1 MCVNLLLFFVLWK
14 KFQNWNLSFLC
25 KSSSRNEIY
34 KAQFE
39 VSLSLSGFYWVLVTY
54 VPRQGSVVFFGR
66 LGMRWVLWKRKRS
79 QMFYTLTKISKN
91 FSSLSDSAF

>member
-34 KAQFE
+34 EAQFE
-39 VSLSLSGFYWVLVTY
+39 VSLSGFYWVLVTY

-79 QMFYTLTKISKN
+79 QMFCTLTKISKN